1 MQLTETNAK
10 TLGKIRNAFLNW
22 KDSITQ
28 DGDLMTKLKKAA
40 KKED

>member
-1 MQLTETNAK
+1 MQLTESNTK

-28 DGDLMTKLKKAA
+28 DGDLMAKLKKAA
-40 KKED
+40 TKEK